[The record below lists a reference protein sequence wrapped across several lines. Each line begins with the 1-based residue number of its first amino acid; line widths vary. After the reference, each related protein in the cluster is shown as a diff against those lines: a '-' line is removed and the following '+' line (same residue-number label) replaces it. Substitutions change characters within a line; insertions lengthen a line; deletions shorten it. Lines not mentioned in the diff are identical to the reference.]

1 MIEKIKKGLIVSC
14 QALEGEPLHSS
25 FIMSK
30 MALAAKMGGA
40 IGIRANSVLDI
51 HQIKSEVD
59 LPIIGIVK
67 RVYNDSPVF
76 ITPTIKEVDELCSEG
91 VDVIALDA
99 TLRNRPDGFLL
110 SEFFN
115 NIKEKY
121 PSQLLM
127 ADIAS
132 LEEAV
137 NADKL
142 GFDFIGTTL
151 HGYTKDTEGCN
162 IADNDFAFLKNL
174 LKCNFKS
181 KLIVEG
187 KIDTPLKAK
196 RSFELG
202 VSLVVVGGAITR
214 PMEITKKF
222 VDKINEV
229 KEIWECL

>member
-1 MIEKIKKGLIVSC
+1 MSC

-40 IGIRANSVLDI
+40 IGIRANGVLDI
-51 HQIKSEVD
+51 RQIKLEVD
-59 LPIIGIVK
+59 LPIIGIIK
-67 RVYNDSPVF
+67 RVYNNSSVF
-76 ITPTIKEVDELCSEG
+76 ITPTIKEVDELCDEG

-110 SEFFN
+110 SEFVSK
-115 NIKEKY
+115 IKEKY

-132 LEEAV
+132 LDEAL

-142 GFDFIGTTL
+142 GFDFIATTL
-151 HGYTKDTEGCN
+151 HGYTEDTKEFN
-162 IADNDFAFLKNL
+162 IVDNDFAFLKSLLECNL
-174 LKCNFKS
+174 KS
-181 KLIVEG
+181 KLVVEG

-196 RSFELG
+196 RCFELG
-202 VSLVVVGGAITR
+202 VSWVVVGGAITR
-214 PMEITKKF
+214 PMEITKSF
-222 VDKINEV
+222 VNKINDV
-229 KEIWECL
+229 IEI